1 MIGFV
6 NTLSLWVL
14 KKCSSN
20 AEWRGTPLF
29 RRYPTPPRESRTP
42 APPGC
47 AFANATGSTAGPL
60 LSDRCHSLVPVAHLI
75 RRIFLPDYP
84 LAFHPCPSY
93 DSRLVCR
100 VDFALGTRVSRRG
113 IDCESRVPVVR
124 SRRIFESNRSWWLV
138 RSSVMQV

>member
-6 NTLSLWVL
+6 KTLSLWVL

-47 AFANATGSTAGPL
+47 AFANATRFNAALRLRG
-60 LSDRCHSLVPVAHLI
+60 RWYPVIPAPRFNLRKFHA
-75 RRIFLPDYP
+75 DSS
-84 LAFHPCPSY
+84 LAFLTSPSY
-93 DSRLVCR
+93 DFKLVCR
-100 VDFALGTRVSRRG
+100 VDFALRTRVSRRDV
-113 IDCESRVPVVR
+113 DCKSPVLAVR
-124 SRRIFESNRSWWLV
+124 SRRICE
-138 RSSVMQV
+138 